1 MTCGERER
9 RGDQLQAGIDVAA
22 GRNPTGTR
30 KGKPPCR
37 RISVDAARWARARLL
52 PRAVSCAVHAP
63 RGVGG
68 WAVSLPPGSCEFRF
82 PTSHTQGVR
91 CIAWQADVVVAG
103 LPAVWPSCPM
113 EHGGDANSGPRPVG
127 VSPSDPYRRGRGAR
141 HGRASRDRRR
151 PAYRSQRGRNVLL
164 MFPDAS
170 LMHSLKYERVRIARH
185 SLEAS

>member
-68 WAVSLPPGSCEFRF
+68 WAVSLPPGS
-82 PTSHTQGVR
+82 S
-91 CIAWQADVVVAG
+91 A
-103 LPAVWPSCPM
+103 
-113 EHGGDANSGPRPVG
+113 
-127 VSPSDPYRRGRGAR
+127 SPHRT
-141 HGRASRDRRR
+141 HRASG
-151 PAYRSQRGRNVLL
+151 ASRGKL
-164 MFPDAS
+164 MS
-170 LMHSLKYERVRIARH
+170 
-185 SLEAS
+185 